1 MPLPIFYN
9 CLSNTKNASMRW
21 LVQTKL
27 GNKINVSYNKQ
38 LTVLKSTL
46 IHHFINYFLFAI
58 LIWPIWSSDDRV
70 VSSSGSYITYLSI
83 SDTETNP

>member
-1 MPLPIFYN
+1 
-9 CLSNTKNASMRW
+9 MRW
-21 LVQTKL
+21 LVSPNWETK
-27 GNKINVSYNKQ
+27 SMFCTKQ